1 MRDVRNLIVDDPCR
15 WCCDYPYWCRG
26 RCKEKDMYINEIDE
40 DVPVIRRVG
49 NVRVII
55 DINKNGIRRENT
67 YAYNRRE
74 SKRNKRRRA
83 ARSV

>member
-1 MRDVRNLIVDDPCR
+1 
-15 WCCDYPYWCRG
+15 
-26 RCKEKDMYINEIDE
+26 MYIKEVDE
-40 DVPVIRRVG
+40 DVPVVTATRK
-49 NVRVII
+49 VRVII